1 MRAPDACWG
10 LRAMTAARL
19 LVHLPVLLHAGD
31 SVHSVSGAGIFI
43 RTARP
48 SDRPMV
54 TSRRPPAESS
64 ADCLQGTTAVALDCL
79 ADLPAAVTT
88 AVHLKPDLRAG
99 SGVFA
104 MADKRCAFS

>member
-1 MRAPDACWG
+1 
-10 LRAMTAARL
+10 MTADRL
-19 LVHLPVLLHAGD
+19 PVHLLVLLHAGD

-43 RTARP
+43 RTARR

-54 TSRRPPAESS
+54 TNRRPHRG
-64 ADCLQGTTAVALDCL
+64 ADCLQVTTGVALDCL

-104 MADKRCAFS
+104 MGDKRCAFS